1 MDASS
6 VDARVRL
13 AAFDFLARQT
23 ATTDGILPRSL
34 LAEGFRFEG
43 ARVPFLGPQGIFKPA
58 VLPDLPLSITTVP
71 TVEGRPRPYDDAWEG
86 DGLIRYRYRG
96 DDPGHRDNVG
106 LRRARASR
114 TPLVYLH
121 GIVPGEYLPVW
132 PVYVVGDDPTT
143 LTFHIQVDEA
153 LAAVS
158 SSSDRT
164 IADARRRYVTTTTLH
179 RLHQQSFRLRVLK
192 AYLERCAI
200 CRLRHREL
208 LDAAHIL
215 PDRHPSG
222 EPVVSNGL
230 ALCSLHHAAFDHH
243 IIGVRPDLTVDV
255 RADVLREAD
264 GPMLVYGLQGFH
276 RSRLLVPRGA
286 NARPN
291 PLFLEERYELFR
303 RAG

>member
-13 AAFDFLARQT
+13 AAFDFLVRQT
-23 ATTDGILPRSL
+23 AATDGILPRSL
-34 LAEGFRFEG
+34 LAQGFLFEG
-43 ARVPFLGPQGIFKPA
+43 LRVPLLGPQGIFKPA
-58 VLPDLPLSITTVP
+58 VLSEIPLSITTVP
-71 TVEGRPRPYDDAWEG
+71 TVEGQPRPYDDAWDS

-96 DDPGHRDNVG
+96 DDPSHRDNVG
-106 LRRARASR
+106 LRRAMARR
-114 TPLVYLH
+114 TPLIYLH
-121 GIVPGEYLPVW
+121 GIVPGEYMPVW
-132 PVYVVGDDPTT
+132 PVYVVGDDPMA
-143 LTFHIQVDEA
+143 LTFNIQVEEA
-153 LAAVS
+153 AMPLA
-158 SSSDRT
+158 SSDDRL
-164 IADARRRYVTTTTLH
+164 IAEARRRYVTTTTLH
-179 RLHQQSFRLRVLK
+179 RLHQQGFRLRVLR
-192 AYLERCAI
+192 AYQERCAI
-200 CRLRHREL
+200 CRLRHRAL

-215 PDRHPSG
+215 PDSHPGG

-243 IIGVRPDLTVDV
+243 IIGVRPDMTVDV
-255 RADVLREAD
+255 RADVLRETD

-286 NARPN
+286 HARPN